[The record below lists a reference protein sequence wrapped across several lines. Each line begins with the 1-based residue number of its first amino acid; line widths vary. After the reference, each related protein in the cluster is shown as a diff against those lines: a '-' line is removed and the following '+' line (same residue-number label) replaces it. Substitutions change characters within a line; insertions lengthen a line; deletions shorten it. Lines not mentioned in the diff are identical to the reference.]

1 MGSKQE
7 GSFDLYDER
16 GYSSGGGG
24 HDATITATHAGDGDG
39 GHFDL
44 MEKNQLARGLKS
56 RHIQYNFLVSSQW

>member
-1 MGSKQE
+1 MESKQE

-16 GYSSGGGG
+16 GYSSNGG
-24 HDATITATHAGDGDG
+24 HDATITATHAGDGER

-56 RHIQYNFLVSSQW
+56 RHIQYEFPTSLQ